1 MNETNSTP
9 TKKRFGRR
17 WILAAVL
24 TVAVG
29 ASGAAAAIAGGGF
42 GMHHGGM
49 GHHGKID
56 PANAAKHIDKMV
68 EHILADGTP
77 QQKARLSEI
86 AKAAFADLMPVHA
99 QFRDAHKRAHELLMA
114 PSIDRVALEAL
125 RAEQM
130 QRADAMSKRVLAAV
144 ADAAEVLTPAQ
155 RVRFAEHMKK
165 RMHR

>member
-1 MNETNSTP
+1 
-9 TKKRFGRR
+9 
-17 WILAAVL
+17 
-24 TVAVG
+24 
-29 ASGAAAAIAGGGF
+29 
-42 GMHHGGM
+42 
-49 GHHGKID
+49 
-56 PANAAKHIDKMV
+56 
-68 EHILADGTP
+68 
-77 QQKARLSEI
+77 
-86 AKAAFADLMPVHA
+86 
-99 QFRDAHKRAHELLMA
+99 MA